1 MRARGNVFATVI
13 LDANGMPATF
23 VLGVLD
29 GFDAFFGWVEHDVL
43 HHFQTAG
50 EGNEF
55 FTGDVN
61 VHVEIIPAYRRD
73 MQAIPSPLDHWHP
86 R

>member
-1 MRARGNVFATVI
+1 MRARGNVFAPVI
-13 LDANGMPATF
+13 LDVNGMPATF

-29 GFDAFFGWVEHDVL
+29 GIDAFFGWVEHDVL
-43 HHFQTAG
+43 HHFQATG
-50 EGNEF
+50 QGNEF

-61 VHVEIIPAYRRD
+61 VHTGIIPACQRG
-73 MQAIPSPLDHWHP
+73 MQAIPSPLDRWHP